1 MKFTVENNDFGDSYI
16 VRFEDDSYALV
27 NLEMEEVFY
36 DSPEALMSMGYWMD
50 DKMEPVSD
58 EIMSQIQSI
67 IETDCN
73 QPE

>member
-27 NLEMEEVFY
+27 NLFTEEVFY
-36 DSPEALMSMGYWMD
+36 DSPEALMSMGFWMD
-50 DKMEPVSD
+50 DKMQPVSD
-58 EIMSQIQSI
+58 EVMSQIESI
-67 IETDCN
+67 IENAED